1 MPTRAPVHQ
10 SLTKAHRGKVEDKQ
24 IAERAERERE
34 RYTRHQRGYTNRWAR
49 ASKLYLKEHPFCE
62 RHLERGISRSATVTD
77 HRIPHRGDMRLF
89 WDKDNW
95 QALCKMCHDQKTA
108 SEDGGF
114 GRYTKYDEQR
124 PRPGRR
130 RPGRT
135 IEGTATEVG
144 VRRGVPSAGRAAL
157 PPPTRVV
164 SHGNMK
170 PETRAALE
178 RAVAHAAGTGQAT
191 RSAKGVLRGYQ
202 HGKGDNHDQ

>member
-1 MPTRAPVHQ
+1 MPSRAPVHQ
-10 SLTKAHRGKVEDKQ
+10 SLTPIHRAKVQDKH

-89 WDKDNW
+89 WDQDNW
-95 QALCKMCHDQKTA
+95 QALCKTCHDQKTA

-114 GRYTKYDEQR
+114 GRYTKYDEQG

-135 IEGTATEVG
+135 IDGKATPVG
-144 VRRGVPSAGRAAL
+144 VRGVLPRAGQPAQGQPHVTL
-157 PPPTRVV
+157 
-164 SHGNMK
+164 HGNMK
-170 PETRAALE
+170 PQTREALA
-178 RAVAHAAGTGQAT
+178 RAVLHAAGPAGQAT

-202 HGKGDNHDQ
+202 QDEGDHHDQ